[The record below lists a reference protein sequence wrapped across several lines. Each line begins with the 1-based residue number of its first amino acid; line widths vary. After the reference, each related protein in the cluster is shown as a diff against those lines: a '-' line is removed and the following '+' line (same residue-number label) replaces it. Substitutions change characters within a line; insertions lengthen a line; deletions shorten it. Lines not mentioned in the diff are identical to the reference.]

1 MNIKQ
6 SETFSQL
13 YNVSMAFITDT
24 NTDTD
29 NISQNFFRLRQ
40 VIFGK
45 TYTLTISAPKDS
57 NDYIIKNSV
66 PSSSTR
72 FTQAQKYGPL
82 GEINLYREKDLI
94 LHYRS
99 KYPVAP
105 ASAKQDNIFQEIMRK
120 FCNRNFFKLTEM
132 AQMRNQ
138 GKVILRDNTK
148 QIYELIHEISQQKT
162 K

>member
-1 MNIKQ
+1 MEYTKFGQAYNI
-6 SETFSQL
+6 
-13 YNVSMAFITDT
+13 SMAFITDK

-40 VIFGK
+40 VILGK

-57 NDYIIKNSV
+57 DDYIIKNSV
-66 PSSSTR
+66 PLTSTR
-72 FTQAQKYGPL
+72 FTHAKKHGPL
-82 GEINLYREKDLI
+82 GEIRLYRDQDLL

-99 KYPVAP
+99 KYPIAP
-105 ASAKQDNIFQEIMRK
+105 VSAKQDNIFQEIMRK
-120 FCNRNFFKLTEM
+120 FCNRNFFKLIEM

-138 GKVILRDNTK
+138 DKVILRDNTK
-148 QIYELIHEISQQKT
+148 QIYESILEISQQKT

>member
-1 MNIKQ
+1 MRNTKFDQAYNI
-6 SETFSQL
+6 
-13 YNVSMAFITDT
+13 SMAFITDK

-57 NDYIIKNSV
+57 EDYIIINSV
-66 PSSSTR
+66 PSTSTR
-72 FTQAQKYGPL
+72 FTQAKRYGPL
-82 GEINLYREKDLI
+82 GEICLYREKDLL

-105 ASAKQDNIFQEIMRK
+105 ASAEQDNIFRETLRK
-120 FCNRNFFKLTEM
+120 FYNRNFFKLTEM

-138 GKVILRDNTK
+138 GKVVLRDNTK

>member
-1 MNIKQ
+1 MRNTKFDQAYNI
-6 SETFSQL
+6 
-13 YNVSMAFITDT
+13 SMAFITDK

-57 NDYIIKNSV
+57 EDYIIKNSV
-66 PSSSTR
+66 PSTSTR
-72 FTQAQKYGPL
+72 FTHAKKHGPL
-82 GEINLYREKDLI
+82 GEICLYREKDLL

-105 ASAKQDNIFQEIMRK
+105 VSTTQDNIFQKEIRK

-138 GKVILRDNTK
+138 GKVVLRDNTK